1 MEGIFY
7 KSFLKSVAEKEKQ
20 LAILID
26 PDKFDA
32 SEVGFFLKKI
42 PKETTHL
49 FVGGSTVAN
58 GETEEAVKALKTET
72 KLPIFLFPG
81 DHSHITNLAD
91 ALLFLTLLSGRN
103 AEYLIGQQIKSISKL
118 RNSPL
123 EIISTGY
130 ILIDGGNNSAVSK
143 VTNTE
148 PLPQE
153 NIEMIVNTAL
163 AGQFMGAK
171 LIYLEAGSGAK
182 FPVKPEIISEVKK
195 AINIPLIIGGGIKTE
210 IQKQAAYNSGA
221 DMVVM
226 GTVYEH
232 PSPAVPAKG
241 GRKAYMQKNNSNNSP
256 FEGGKGDVSLEL

>member
-7 KSFLKSVAEKEKQ
+7 KSFLKRIDEKEKQ
-20 LAILID
+20 LTILID
-26 PDKFDA
+26 PDKFNI
-32 SEVGFFLKKI
+32 SEAKSFLKKI
-42 PKETTHL
+42 PKKTTHL

-58 GETEEAVKALKTET
+58 GETEATVQALKAET
-72 KLPIFLFPG
+72 QLPIFLFPG
-81 DHSHITNLAD
+81 DHSQITPLAD

-103 AEYLIGQQIKSISKL
+103 AEYLVGQQIKSISKL
-118 RNSPL
+118 KNSPL

-130 ILIDGGNNSAVSK
+130 ILINGGNDSAVSK

-153 NIEMIVNTAL
+153 NIENIVHTAL

-195 AINIPLIIGGGIKTE
+195 AINIPLIVGGGIKTE
-210 IQKQAAYNSGA
+210 AQKNTAYEAGA

-226 GTVYEH
+226 GT
-232 PSPAVPAKG
+232 A
-241 GRKAYMQKNNSNNSP
+241 
-256 FEGGKGDVSLEL
+256 FE

>member
-1 MEGIFY
+1 MKEIFY
-7 KSFLKSVAEKEKQ
+7 ENLQKSVSEKEKQ

-26 PDKFDA
+26 PDKFEV
-32 SEVGFFLKKI
+32 SEANSFLKQI

-58 GETEEAVKALKTET
+58 GETEETVKALKAET
-72 KLPIFLFPG
+72 RLPIFLFPG
-81 DHSHITNLAD
+81 DHSHITPLAD

-103 AEYLIGQQIKSISKL
+103 AEYLVGQQIKSISKL
-118 RNSPL
+118 KNSSL

-130 ILIDGGNNSAVSK
+130 ILIDGGNDSAVSK

-153 NIEMIVNTAL
+153 NIENIVHTAL

-171 LIYLEAGSGAK
+171 IIYLEAGSGAK

-195 AINIPLIIGGGIKTE
+195 AINIPLIVGGGIKTE
-210 IQKQAAYNSGA
+210 AQKNTAYEAGA
-221 DMVVM
+221 NMVVM
-226 GTVYEH
+226 GT
-232 PSPAVPAKG
+232 A
-241 GRKAYMQKNNSNNSP
+241 
-256 FEGGKGDVSLEL
+256 FE

>member
-7 KSFLKSVAEKEKQ
+7 KSFLKRIDEKEKQ

-26 PDKFDA
+26 PDKFNS
-32 SEVGFFLKKI
+32 SETKSFLKKL
-42 PKETTHL
+42 PKKTTHL

-58 GETEEAVKALKTET
+58 GETEATVKALKAET

-81 DHSHITNLAD
+81 DHSQITPLAD

-103 AEYLIGQQIKSISKL
+103 AEYLVGQQIKSISKL
-118 RNSPL
+118 KNSPL

-130 ILIDGGNNSAVSK
+130 ILIDGGNDSAVSK

-153 NIEMIVNTAL
+153 NIENIVHTAL

-195 AINIPLIIGGGIKTE
+195 AINIPLIVGGGIKTE
-210 IQKQAAYNSGA
+210 AQKNTAYEAGA

-226 GTVYEH
+226 GT
-232 PSPAVPAKG
+232 A
-241 GRKAYMQKNNSNNSP
+241 
-256 FEGGKGDVSLEL
+256 FE

>member
-7 KSFLKSVAEKEKQ
+7 NSFLKSVAKSEKQ

-26 PDKFDA
+26 PEKFIF
-32 SEVGFFLKKI
+32 SEINSFLKKI

-58 GETEEAVKALKTET
+58 GQTEETVKALKAKT

-81 DHSHITNLAD
+81 DYSHITPIAD

-103 AEYLIGQQIKSISKL
+103 PEYLVGQQIKSISKL
-118 RNSPL
+118 KNTSL

-143 VTNTE
+143 VTKTE

-153 NIEMIVNTAL
+153 NIEEIVNTAL
-163 AGQFMGAK
+163 AGQYMGTK

-182 FPVKPEIISEVKK
+182 FPIKPEIISEVKMT
-195 AINIPLIIGGGIKTE
+195 INIPLIVGGGIKTE
-210 IQKQAAYNSGA
+210 AQKQAAYNAGA

-226 GTVYEH
+226 GT
-232 PSPAVPAKG
+232 A
-241 GRKAYMQKNNSNNSP
+241 
-256 FEGGKGDVSLEL
+256 FETIN

>member
-1 MEGIFY
+1 MEEIFY
-7 KSFLKSVAEKEKQ
+7 RSFLKSVAEKEKQ
-20 LAILID
+20 FAILID
-26 PDKFDA
+26 PDKFEV
-32 SEVGFFLKKI
+32 SELKLFLKKI
-42 PKETTHL
+42 PKETTHI
-49 FVGGSTVAN
+49 FVGGSTVSN
-58 GETEEAVKALKTET
+58 GETEETVKALKVET

-81 DHSHITNLAD
+81 DHSHITPLAD

-118 RNSPL
+118 KNSAL

-130 ILIDGGNNSAVSK
+130 ILIDGGNSSSVSK

-182 FPVKPEIISEVKK
+182 YPVNPKIISEVKK
-195 AINIPLIIGGGIKTE
+195 SIKIPLIVGGGIKNE
-210 IQKQAAYNSGA
+210 KQKQEAYSAGA
-221 DMVVM
+221 DMIVM
-226 GTVYEH
+226 GTAFEH
-232 PSPAVPAKG
+232 PSPARPSKE
-241 GRKAYMQKNNSNNSP
+241 GRKSFLKN
-256 FEGGKGDVSLEL
+256 

>member
-7 KSFLKSVAEKEKQ
+7 KSFLKRIDEKEKQ
-20 LAILID
+20 LTILID
-26 PDKFDA
+26 PDKFNI
-32 SEVGFFLKKI
+32 SEAKSFLKKL
-42 PKETTHL
+42 PKKTTHL

-58 GETEEAVKALKTET
+58 GETEATVQALKAET

-81 DHSHITNLAD
+81 DHSQITPLAD

-103 AEYLIGQQIKSISKL
+103 AEYLVGQQIKSISKL
-118 RNSPL
+118 KNSSL

-130 ILIDGGNNSAVSK
+130 ILINGGNDSAVSK

-153 NIEMIVNTAL
+153 NIENIVHTAL

-195 AINIPLIIGGGIKTE
+195 AINIPLIVGGGIKTE
-210 IQKQAAYNSGA
+210 AQKNTAYEAGG

-226 GTVYEH
+226 GT
-232 PSPAVPAKG
+232 A
-241 GRKAYMQKNNSNNSP
+241 
-256 FEGGKGDVSLEL
+256 FE

>member
-7 KSFLKSVAEKEKQ
+7 KSFLKRIAEKEKQ

-26 PDKFDA
+26 PDKFDI
-32 SEVGFFLKKI
+32 SETKSFLKKI
-42 PKETTHL
+42 PKETTHI

-58 GETEEAVKALKTET
+58 GETEATVQALKTET

-81 DHSHITNLAD
+81 DHSQITPLAD

-103 AEYLIGQQIKSISKL
+103 AEYLVGQQIKSISKL
-118 RNSPL
+118 KNSPL

-130 ILIDGGNNSAVSK
+130 ILINGGNDSAVSK

-153 NIEMIVNTAL
+153 NIENIVHTAL

-195 AINIPLIIGGGIKTE
+195 AINIPLIVGGGIKTE
-210 IQKQAAYNSGA
+210 AQKNTAYEAGA

-226 GTVYEH
+226 GT
-232 PSPAVPAKG
+232 A
-241 GRKAYMQKNNSNNSP
+241 
-256 FEGGKGDVSLEL
+256 FE

>member
-7 KSFLKSVAEKEKQ
+7 KTFLKSVAEKEKQ

-26 PDKFDA
+26 PDKFDITETK
-32 SEVGFFLKKI
+32 SFLNKI

-49 FVGGSTVAN
+49 FVGGSIVAN
-58 GETEEAVKALKTET
+58 GETEATVKALKAES

-81 DHSHITNLAD
+81 DYTHITPLAD

-103 AEYLIGQQIKSISKL
+103 AEYLIAQQIKSTSKL
-118 RNSPL
+118 KDSSL
-123 EIISTGY
+123 EVIPTGY
-130 ILIDGGNNSAVSK
+130 ILIDGGNNSSVSK

-153 NIEMIVNTAL
+153 NIELIVNTAL

-195 AINIPLIIGGGIKTE
+195 AIQIPLIVGGGIKTE
-210 IQKQAAYNSGA
+210 PQKQAAYKAGA
-221 DMVVM
+221 AMIVM
-226 GTVYEH
+226 GT
-232 PSPAVPAKG
+232 A
-241 GRKAYMQKNNSNNSP
+241 
-256 FEGGKGDVSLEL
+256 FE

>member
-7 KSFLKSVAEKEKQ
+7 KSFLKRIDEKEKQ
-20 LAILID
+20 LTILID
-26 PDKFDA
+26 PDKFNS
-32 SEVGFFLKKI
+32 SEAKSFLKKL
-42 PKETTHL
+42 PKKTTHL

-58 GETEEAVKALKTET
+58 GETEATVQALKAET

-81 DHSHITNLAD
+81 DHSQITPLAD

-103 AEYLIGQQIKSISKL
+103 AEYLVGQQIKSISKL
-118 RNSPL
+118 KNSSL

-130 ILIDGGNNSAVSK
+130 ILINGGNDSAVSK

-153 NIEMIVNTAL
+153 NIENIVHTAL

-195 AINIPLIIGGGIKTE
+195 AINIPLIVGGGIKTE
-210 IQKQAAYNSGA
+210 AQKNTAYEAGG

-226 GTVYEH
+226 GT
-232 PSPAVPAKG
+232 A
-241 GRKAYMQKNNSNNSP
+241 
-256 FEGGKGDVSLEL
+256 FE

>member
-7 KSFLKSVAEKEKQ
+7 NSFLKSVANSEKQ

-26 PDKFDA
+26 PEKFTI
-32 SEVGFFLKKI
+32 SETKSFLKKI
-42 PKETTHL
+42 PEETTHL
-49 FVGGSTVAN
+49 FVGGSTVEN
-58 GETEEAVKALKTET
+58 GQAEETVKALKAET

-81 DHSHITNLAD
+81 DYSQITPLAD

-103 AEYLIGQQIKSISKL
+103 AEYLVGQQIKSISKL
-118 RNSPL
+118 KNTSL

-143 VTNTE
+143 VTKTE

-153 NIEMIVNTAL
+153 NIEEIVHTAL

-182 FPVKPEIISEVKK
+182 FPVKPEIIFEVKK
-195 AINIPLIIGGGIKTE
+195 AINIPLIVGGGIKTE
-210 IQKQAAYNSGA
+210 TQKQAAYKAGA

-226 GTVYEH
+226 GT
-232 PSPAVPAKG
+232 A
-241 GRKAYMQKNNSNNSP
+241 
-256 FEGGKGDVSLEL
+256 FETIN